1 MVTSISALICT
12 SLLFISF
19 RKKMGAFG
27 LKDIVVSG
35 IKIIG
40 VSFVMGIAVKLVN
53 KILVHM

>member
-1 MVTSISALICT
+1 
-12 SLLFISF
+12 
-19 RKKMGAFG
+19 MGAFG